1 MYFYEEL
8 PDRDKEILLTAIQ
21 DMNGKTM
28 LRFAHSHN
36 VYLPSEA
43 WEEPDI
49 LKVRLIGWFYTDIS
63 ENFEDIEVKYKN
75 KYFIDDTCI
84 YFMDGE
90 RIFRCDTGRKLLN
103 VIEGYYSKTL
113 DVALLTI
120 DYVGRKVSGMNPM
133 LELYLDFN
141 SGVVYNDDNVSIL
154 YGELLSDKERSAL
167 MRRMLLE

>member
-8 PDRDKEILLTAIQ
+8 SDRDKEILLTAIQ

-49 LKVRLIGWFYTDIS
+49 LRVRLIGWFYTDIS

-75 KYFIDDTCI
+75 KYFIDDTYI
-84 YFMDGE
+84 YFMDGHISLTLAVKLQLYCTV
-90 RIFRCDTGRKLLN
+90 IFVKITRYK
-103 VIEGYYSKTL
+103 IS
-113 DVALLTI
+113 
-120 DYVGRKVSGMNPM
+120 
-133 LELYLDFN
+133 F
-141 SGVVYNDDNVSIL
+141 
-154 YGELLSDKERSAL
+154 
-167 MRRMLLE
+167 

>member
-1 MYFYEEL
+1 
-8 PDRDKEILLTAIQ
+8 
-21 DMNGKTM
+21 MN
-28 LRFAHSHN
+28 
-36 VYLPSEA
+36 
-43 WEEPDI
+43 
-49 LKVRLIGWFYTDIS
+49 
-63 ENFEDIEVKYKN
+63 
-75 KYFIDDTCI
+75 
-84 YFMDGE
+84 GE
-90 RIFRCDTGRKLLN
+90 RIFRCDTGMKLLN

-154 YGELLSDKERSAL
+154 YGELLSDKERSVL